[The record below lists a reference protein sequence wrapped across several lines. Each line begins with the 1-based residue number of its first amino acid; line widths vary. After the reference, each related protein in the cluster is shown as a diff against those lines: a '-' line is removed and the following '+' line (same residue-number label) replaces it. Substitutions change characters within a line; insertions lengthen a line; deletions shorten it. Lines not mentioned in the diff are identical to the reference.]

1 MNPAIKRIWLTGT
14 TLVLLGSGPLFA
26 QSALTP
32 EQLTLRVE
40 RLTELSQ
47 RSEAKLSTA
56 QDQLKT
62 LSDEMSRMGRLVDNR
77 AMLEMIQQVDQIS
90 EDINLLRGEIEVQGN
105 DIGEIKKR
113 QRELYK
119 DTDRRLRAMESRTLG
134 LAPAAAVTAPPV
146 STQSQSSGTTAGTGS
161 QTPSLAPSTDAS
173 GTAAAA
179 AAAASTSAAVSAPQ
193 AGEKEAYQ
201 AAFDTLKEGRYKQ
214 AKVELQEFLDKY
226 PTSSFAGNAQYWL
239 GEAHY
244 VTRNFTQGI
253 VEFEKV
259 LNSFPGSSKVPDA
272 MLKLGY
278 TYYELKQYPQS
289 QTVLQDLRTR
299 FPDETAARLASKRLD
314 RIRKEGH

>member
-1 MNPAIKRIWLTGT
+1 MNVVIKR
-14 TLVLLGSGPLFA
+14 VCLLGATLILSVNGPLFA

-40 RLTELSQ
+40 RLTDLSQ
-47 RSEAKLSTA
+47 RSEAKLSAA
-56 QDQLKT
+56 QEQLKA
-62 LSDEMSRMGRLVDNR
+62 LSDDMNRMGRLVDNR

-105 DIGEIKKR
+105 DVVEIKKR
-113 QRELYK
+113 QRELYQ
-119 DTDRRLRAMESRTLG
+119 DIDRRLRDMESRTVG
-134 LAPAAAVTAPPV
+134 QAPATQTAVPQASAPAQPAV
-146 STQSQSSGTTAGTGS
+146 EPAGS
-161 QTPSLAPSTDAS
+161 DVQVPLLPPAS
-173 GTAAAA
+173 I
-179 AAAASTSAAVSAPQ
+179 AAAASTPVTALQ

-201 AAFDTLKEGRYKQ
+201 AAFDTLKEGRYKV
-214 AKVELQEFLDKY
+214 AKAELKAFLDKY
-226 PTSSFAGNAQYWL
+226 PNGSFSGNAQYWL

-244 VTRNFTQGI
+244 VTRNFEQGI

-259 LNSFPGSSKVPDA
+259 LNGFPGSNKVPDA

-289 QTVLQDLRTR
+289 KTVLQDLRKR
-299 FPDETAARLASKRLD
+299 FPNETASRLATKRLD

>member
-14 TLVLLGSGPLFA
+14 TLILLGSGPLFA

-62 LSDEMSRMGRLVDNR
+62 LSDEMGRMGRLVDNR

-105 DIGEIKKR
+105 DIVEIKKR

-119 DTDRRLRAMESRTLG
+119 DIDRRLRDMESRTVSQ
-134 LAPAAAVTAPPV
+134 APIAAVTAPPV
-146 STQSQSSGTTAGTGS
+146 STQSQSGTSSAAGTSS
-161 QTPSLAPSTDAS
+161 QTPSLSASTD
-173 GTAAAA
+173 TAA
-179 AAAASTSAAVSAPQ
+179 AAAASTTVAASAPQ
-193 AGEKEAYQ
+193 PGEKEAYQ
-201 AAFDTLKEGRYKQ
+201 AAFDTLKEGRYKE
-214 AKVELQEFLDKY
+214 AKVELQGFLDKY
-226 PTSSFAGNAQYWL
+226 PASSFAGNAQYWL

-244 VTRNFTQGI
+244 VTRNFKQGI

-289 QTVLQDLRTR
+289 KTVLQDLRTR
-299 FPDETAARLASKRLD
+299 FPNETAARLASKRLD

>member
-1 MNPAIKRIWLTGT
+1 MNAVIKR
-14 TLVLLGSGPLFA
+14 VCLLGATLILSVNGPLFA

-47 RSEAKLSTA
+47 RSEAKLSAA
-56 QDQLKT
+56 QEQLKA
-62 LSDEMSRMGRLVDNR
+62 LSDDMNRVERLVDNR

-105 DIGEIKKR
+105 DVVEIKKR
-113 QRELYK
+113 QRELYQ
-119 DTDRRLRAMESRTLG
+119 DIDRRLRDMESRTVG
-134 LAPAAAVTAPPV
+134 QAPAAQVTVPPASAPAVEP
-146 STQSQSSGTTAGTGS
+146 AGS
-161 QTPSLAPSTDAS
+161 VPSLAPAS
-173 GTAAAA
+173 
-179 AAAASTSAAVSAPQ
+179 SAAVAAAPVTALQ

-201 AAFDTLKEGRYKQ
+201 TAFDTLKEGRYKE
-214 AKVELQEFLDKY
+214 AKVELQAFLVKY
-226 PTSSFAGNAQYWL
+226 PNGSFSGNAQYWL

-244 VTRNFTQGI
+244 VTRKFEQGI

-259 LNSFPGSSKVPDA
+259 LNGFPGSNKVPDA

-289 QTVLQDLRTR
+289 KTVLQDLRAR
-299 FPDETAARLASKRLD
+299 FPDETASRLATKRLD

>member
-1 MNPAIKRIWLTGT
+1 MNAVIKRVCLSGAA
-14 TLVLLGSGPLFA
+14 LVLLVNGPLLA

-56 QDQLKT
+56 QEQLKA
-62 LSDEMSRMGRLVDNR
+62 LSADMSRMGRLVDNR

-105 DIGEIKKR
+105 DVVDIKKR
-113 QRELYK
+113 QRELYQ
-119 DTDRRLRAMESRTLG
+119 DIDRRLRDLESRAVG
-134 LAPAAAVTAPPV
+134 QAPAAQVTVPPASAPA
-146 STQSQSSGTTAGTGS
+146 SSAA
-161 QTPSLAPSTDAS
+161 QVPSLAPAS
-173 GTAAAA
+173 
-179 AAAASTSAAVSAPQ
+179 SAAPVTATQ

-201 AAFDTLKEGRYKQ
+201 AAFDTLKEGRYKE
-214 AKVELQEFLDKY
+214 AKGELQAFLVKY
-226 PTSSFAGNAQYWL
+226 PNGSFSGNAQYWL

-244 VTRNFTQGI
+244 VTRNFEQGI
-253 VEFEKV
+253 VEFKKV
-259 LNSFPGSSKVPDA
+259 LNGFPGSNKVPDA

-278 TYYELKQYPQS
+278 TYYELKQFPQS
-289 QTVLQDLRTR
+289 KSVLQDLRTR
-299 FPDETAARLASKRLD
+299 FPDETASRLATKRLD

>member
-1 MNPAIKRIWLTGT
+1 MNAVIKR
-14 TLVLLGSGPLFA
+14 VCLLGATLILSVNGPLFA

-47 RSEAKLSTA
+47 RSEAKLSAA
-56 QDQLKT
+56 QEQLKA
-62 LSDEMSRMGRLVDNR
+62 LSDDMNRVERLVDNR

-105 DIGEIKKR
+105 DVVEIKKR
-113 QRELYK
+113 QRELYQ
-119 DTDRRLRAMESRTLG
+119 DIDRRLRDMESRTVG
-134 LAPAAAVTAPPV
+134 QAPAAQVTVPPASAPAVEPAGSVPSLAPAA
-146 STQSQSSGTTAGTGS
+146 S
-161 QTPSLAPSTDAS
+161 
-173 GTAAAA
+173 
-179 AAAASTSAAVSAPQ
+179 SAAVAAAPVTALQ

-201 AAFDTLKEGRYKQ
+201 TAFDTLKEGRYKE
-214 AKVELQEFLDKY
+214 AKVELQAFLVKY
-226 PTSSFAGNAQYWL
+226 PNGSFSGNAQYWL

-244 VTRNFTQGI
+244 VTRKFEQGI

-259 LNSFPGSSKVPDA
+259 LNGFPGSNKVPDA

-289 QTVLQDLRTR
+289 KTVLQDLRAR
-299 FPDETAARLASKRLD
+299 FPNETASRLATKRLD

>member
-1 MNPAIKRIWLTGT
+1 MNAVIKR
-14 TLVLLGSGPLFA
+14 VCLLGATLILSVNGPLFA

-47 RSEAKLSTA
+47 RSEAKLSAA
-56 QDQLKT
+56 QEQLKA
-62 LSDEMSRMGRLVDNR
+62 LSDDMNRVERLVDNR

-105 DIGEIKKR
+105 DVVEIKKR
-113 QRELYK
+113 QRELYQ
-119 DTDRRLRAMESRTLG
+119 DIDRRLRDMESRTVG
-134 LAPAAAVTAPPV
+134 QAPAAQVTVPPASAPAVEP
-146 STQSQSSGTTAGTGS
+146 AGS
-161 QTPSLAPSTDAS
+161 VPSLAPAS
-173 GTAAAA
+173 
-179 AAAASTSAAVSAPQ
+179 SAAVAAAPVTALQ

-201 AAFDTLKEGRYKQ
+201 AAFDTLKEGRYKE
-214 AKVELQEFLDKY
+214 AKVELQAFLVKY
-226 PTSSFAGNAQYWL
+226 PNGSFSGNAQYWL

-244 VTRNFTQGI
+244 VTRKFEQGI

-259 LNSFPGSSKVPDA
+259 LNGFPGSNKVPDA

-289 QTVLQDLRTR
+289 KTVLQDLRAR
-299 FPDETAARLASKRLD
+299 FPDETASRLATKRLD

>member
-1 MNPAIKRIWLTGT
+1 MNAVIKRVCLSGAA
-14 TLVLLGSGPLFA
+14 LVLLVNGPLFA

-47 RSEAKLSTA
+47 RSDAKLSTA
-56 QDQLKT
+56 QEQLKA
-62 LSDEMSRMGRLVDNR
+62 LSEDMSRMGRLVDNR

-105 DIGEIKKR
+105 DVVDIKKR
-113 QRELYK
+113 QRELYQ
-119 DTDRRLRAMESRTLG
+119 DIDRRLRDLESRAVG
-134 LAPAAAVTAPPV
+134 QAPAAQVTVPPASAP
-146 STQSQSSGTTAGTGS
+146 AGS
-161 QTPSLAPSTDAS
+161 AAQVPPLAPSGAAV
-173 GTAAAA
+173 AAAPVTA
-179 AAAASTSAAVSAPQ
+179 TQ

-201 AAFDTLKEGRYKQ
+201 AAFDTLKEGRYKE
-214 AKVELQEFLDKY
+214 AKVELQAFLVKY
-226 PTSSFAGNAQYWL
+226 PNGRFSGNAQYWL

-244 VTRNFTQGI
+244 VTRNFDQGI

-259 LNSFPGSSKVPDA
+259 LNGFPGSNKVPDA

-278 TYYELKQYPQS
+278 TYYELKQFPQS
-289 QTVLQDLRTR
+289 KTVLQDLRTR
-299 FPDETAARLASKRLD
+299 FPDETASRLATKRLD

>member
-1 MNPAIKRIWLTGT
+1 MNAVIKR
-14 TLVLLGSGPLFA
+14 VCLLGATLILSVNGPLFA

-47 RSEAKLSTA
+47 RSEAKLSAA
-56 QDQLKT
+56 QEQLKA
-62 LSDEMSRMGRLVDNR
+62 LSDDMNRVERLVDNR

-105 DIGEIKKR
+105 DVVEIKKR
-113 QRELYK
+113 QRELYQ
-119 DTDRRLRAMESRTLG
+119 DIDRRLRDMESRTVG
-134 LAPAAAVTAPPV
+134 QAPAAQVTVPPASAPAVEP
-146 STQSQSSGTTAGTGS
+146 AGS
-161 QTPSLAPSTDAS
+161 VPSLAPAS
-173 GTAAAA
+173 
-179 AAAASTSAAVSAPQ
+179 SAAVAAAPVTALQ

-201 AAFDTLKEGRYKQ
+201 TAFDTLKEGRYKE
-214 AKVELQEFLDKY
+214 AKVELQAFLVKY
-226 PTSSFAGNAQYWL
+226 PNGSFSGNAQYWL

-244 VTRNFTQGI
+244 VTRKFEQGI

-259 LNSFPGSSKVPDA
+259 LNGFPGSNKVPDA

-289 QTVLQDLRTR
+289 KTVLQDLRAR
-299 FPDETAARLASKRLD
+299 FPNETASRLATKRLD